1 MSLKFEKIL
10 WDFDGTLTDSSRDV
24 WESILWAG
32 EKFGARIGGSFMEDD
47 ANLSKSLN
55 EIFQMLRPF
64 PGQEKFP
71 IYEAYVNYHYR
82 SLNGFSNT
90 RLYKGI
96 KELLNELL
104 QNSAE
109 NIIVTNKPRIALE
122 KLLYSKGWF
131 RFFNN
136 WICPDSLDA
145 CGQELGNK
153 ENMIGS
159 LVYTNTAER
168 EKYVLIGDSCSDVIA
183 ARSNRIDCI
192 GVTYGDGDSDALQL
206 VKPTYCVDSVESIR
220 GILFADKNKV
230 KLGQE

>member
-32 EKFGARIGGSFMEDD
+32 EKFGARIGDFFMEDNS
-47 ANLSKSLN
+47 NLSKSLD

-64 PGQEKFP
+64 PGKEKFP
-71 IYEAYVNYHYR
+71 RFEAYVNYHYR
-82 SLNGFSNT
+82 SLNGFLNT
-90 RLYKGI
+90 RLYKGM

-104 QNSAE
+104 QNSVE
-109 NIIVTNKPRIALE
+109 NIIVTNKPRVALE
-122 KLLYSKGWF
+122 QILYRKGWF
-131 RFFNN
+131 RFFDD

-145 CGQELGNK
+145 RGQELGNK

-159 LVYTNTAER
+159 LLCTNTVER
-168 EKYVLIGDSCSDVIA
+168 EKYVLIGDSYSDVIA
-183 ARSNRIDCI
+183 ARSNGIDCI
-192 GVTYGDGDSDALQL
+192 GVTYGDGDPYALQL

-230 KLGQE
+230 KLG